1 MTNQINQILAPVNF
15 DEVSMNAL
23 NYALDVAHSFK
34 AKIVLL
40 HAFSP
45 EAQMVPTNQFV
56 PGASLQPDPVNNQ
69 FPLNEITKQKLEKL
83 VNEIEG
89 FSNIDYELL
98 HLPGIITETIK
109 EVTAQRDI
117 NLTVIGTKGA
127 SGLKEIFVG
136 TTADRITRKVDT
148 PIMVVPQSADYQP
161 LSEIN
166 VALDF
171 SDIGENPDFDFL
183 INLAKS
189 NEATL
194 NIFNVIQDEELD
206 TDEHLIMLKN
216 TLKDIRYSFSTVLSK
231 NIEKGIFAFQE
242 ETGGN
247 LMVIFYKEHKF
258 LDRMINHNITQEL
271 VFHSNV
277 PLLVIK

>member
-56 PGASLQPDPVNNQ
+56 PGTSLQPDPVNNQ

-117 NLTVIGTKGA
+117 DLTVIGTKGA

-148 PIMVVPQSADYQP
+148 PIMVIPQSADYQP
-161 LSEIN
+161 LTEIN

-258 LDRMINHNITQEL
+258 FDRMINQNITQEL

>member
-117 NLTVIGTKGA
+117 DLTVIGTKGA

-231 NIEKGIFAFQE
+231 NIEKGI
-242 ETGGN
+242 
-247 LMVIFYKEHKF
+247 
-258 LDRMINHNITQEL
+258 
-271 VFHSNV
+271 
-277 PLLVIK
+277 